1 MATEITKGK
10 TATIEEI
17 NKIKVDLESKMK
29 AVE

>member
-10 TATIEEI
+10 AATIEEI

-29 AVE
+29 AV